1 MQPSGFPFGKEVQSY
16 RQTEVITPFQKQN
29 QLFDKPI
36 GQLIYKAYVW
46 RVVFFCGAG
55 FSFILSLILVGYL
68 NSIPYK
74 ILVEQVTSKG
84 FLKSPPEFLSP
95 NYTVSQAVLEGFVK
109 SLIASDQGSDI
120 YNSFLD
126 EDSQL
131 ALKESIAGISK
142 SKLKTTTFDKFIM
155 NDLNFSGELVDNK
168 GVAILVVSGQFGHQP
183 LTTKEQVKLNPLG
196 IYIQNLAIERLL

>member
-36 GQLIYKAYVW
+36 GQLIHKAYIW
-46 RVVFFCGAG
+46 RVVFFSGVG
-55 FSFILSLILVGYL
+55 VSFLLSLILVGYL

-84 FLKSPPEFLSP
+84 FLKSPPELLSP
-95 NYTVSQAVLEGFVK
+95 NYTVSQTVLEEFVK
-109 SLIASDQGSDI
+109 SLLINDQSGGVYSK
-120 YNSFLD
+120 FLD
-126 EDSQL
+126 EASQL
-131 ALKESIAGISK
+131 ALKQGVVGVAQSE
-142 SKLKTTTFDKFIM
+142 LKAATFDKFTM
-155 NDLNFSGELVDNK
+155 NDLNFSGELVDK
-168 GVAILVVSGQFGHQP
+168 EGTAILVVSGQFGHQP
-183 LTTKEQVKLNPLG
+183 LTTREQVKINPLG

>member
-1 MQPSGFPFGKEVQSY
+1 MQPSGFPFGKEVLSY

-36 GQLIYKAYVW
+36 GQLIHKAYVW
-46 RVVFFCGAG
+46 RVVFFCGVSL
-55 FSFILSLILVGYL
+55 SFILSLILVGYL
-68 NSIPYK
+68 NAIPYK

-95 NYTVSQAVLEGFVK
+95 NYTVSQTVLAGFIK
-109 SLIASDQGSDI
+109 SLLVNGQAGGI
-120 YNSFLD
+120 YHSFLD

-131 ALKESIAGISK
+131 ALKQGVLGISK
-142 SKLKTTTFDKFIM
+142 IDLEAATFDKFRV
-155 NDLNFSGELVDNK
+155 NALNFSGELVDK
-168 GVAILVVSGQFGHQP
+168 SGKAILEVSGQFGHRP
-183 LTTKEQVKLNPLG
+183 LTAKEQVKLNPLG